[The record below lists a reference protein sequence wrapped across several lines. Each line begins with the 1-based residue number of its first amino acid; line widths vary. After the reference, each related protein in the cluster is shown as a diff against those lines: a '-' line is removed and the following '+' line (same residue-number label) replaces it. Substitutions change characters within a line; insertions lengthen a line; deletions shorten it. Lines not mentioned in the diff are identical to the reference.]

1 MLNILVSNDDGI
13 NSLGIHELAKA
24 LKKIGNVIVV
34 SPESERSA
42 SGHSITMHKP
52 LRSNKVDFYDI
63 GIEAWSINGTPSDCV
78 KFALEV
84 LVKDEIDLVV
94 SGINRGPNMGTDVL
108 YSGTVSAAIEGAIY
122 GKPSIAFSLS
132 CNEECNFELSAKISA
147 DLCKKLYKFGIEKDT
162 VMNVNIPDVPCKD
175 IKGVRMTRLGV
186 RKYKNCFVE
195 RKDPRGKSYYWLAGE
210 LDEAEDDEDTDIK
223 AIKENYISITPIK
236 IDLTSYASLN
246 KMKEISWDII
256 KIND

>member
-1 MLNILVSNDDGI
+1 MNILVSNDDGI
-13 NSLGIHELAKA
+13 SSLGIYELARA

-52 LRSNKVDFYDI
+52 LRSNKVNFNDAD
-63 GIEAWSINGTPSDCV
+63 IEAWSINGTPSDCV

-84 LVKDEIDLVV
+84 LVKSKIDLVV

-122 GKPSIAFSLS
+122 GKPSVAISLS
-132 CNEECNFELSAKISA
+132 CNEECDFKASAKISA
-147 DLCKKLYKFGIEKDT
+147 YLCQKLYEFGIEKDT
-162 VMNVNIPDVPCKD
+162 VMNVNIPNVPYED
-175 IKGVRMTRLGV
+175 IKGIKITRLGV
-186 RKYKNCFVE
+186 RKYKNCFEE

-210 LDEAEDDEDTDIK
+210 LDETGDDEGTDIK

-236 IDLTSYASLN
+236 IDLTSYECLN
-246 KMKEISWDII
+246 KMKRIHWSSA
-256 KIND
+256 KIHD